1 MEAKEEVKTEG
12 GNIVEQPIN
21 STILDS
27 GINQVSKMVKLKEAA
42 GGWMNI
48 FTSIIMLMFLGF
60 ALYVTFNWKAII
72 TQAFEIGSKAV
83 QEQEQIDHDRREKIR
98 REISPRLNDI
108 LRKLVYESGANRAWF
123 LESHNGTVGNNGLP
137 FAYTNMTYEV
147 TKNNKISD
155 ITDEYAQVLLTKYDF
170 AYYLHENTLW
180 NGTIEELM
188 EIDGSWAKR
197 IAASGAVYAAFICI
211 RDSNEREIGYVGF
224 SFSNM
229 EDVVYTK
236 TQYDR
241 ILINYSQSISSEMN
255 KISSIEYT
263 YNQRKR

>member
-1 MEAKEEVKTEG
+1 MKAKEELKPERVDS
-12 GNIVEQPIN
+12 VEQPVS

-48 FTSIIMLMFLGF
+48 FTAIIMLMFLGF
-60 ALYVTFNWKAII
+60 ALYVTFNWKTLI

-83 QEQEQIDHDRREKIR
+83 QEQAQIDHDKREQIR
-98 REISPRLNDI
+98 REISPKLNDI
-108 LRKLVYESGANRAWF
+108 LRKLVYESGANRAWI

-147 TKNNKISD
+147 TKNNKIPD
-155 ITDEYAQVLLTKYDF
+155 ITDEYAQVLLSKYDF

-188 EIDGSWAKR
+188 KIDGSWAKR

-211 RDSNEREIGYVGF
+211 RDSNDREIGYVGF
-224 SFSNM
+224 TFSDM
-229 EDVVYTK
+229 SDVEYTK

-255 KISSIEYT
+255 KILSIE
-263 YNQRKR
+263 

>member
-1 MEAKEEVKTEG
+1 MKAKKETKTEVA
-12 GNIVEQPIN
+12 NSVEQSIS

-27 GINQVSKMVKLKEAA
+27 GINQVSNMVKLKKAA

-60 ALYVTFNWKAII
+60 ALYITFNWKTII
-72 TQAFEIGSKAV
+72 TQAFEIGNKAV

-98 REISPRLNDI
+98 REISPRINDI
-108 LRKLVYESGANRAWF
+108 LRKLVYESGANRAWL

-147 TKNNKISD
+147 TKNNKTPD

-188 EIDGSWAKR
+188 EIDCSWAKR
-197 IAASGAVYAAFICI
+197 ISASGAVYVAFICI
-211 RDSNEREIGYVGF
+211 RDLNDRDIGYVGF
-224 SFSNM
+224 SFSDM
-229 EDVVYTK
+229 SDVEYTK
-236 TQYDR
+236 THYNK
-241 ILINYSQSISSEMN
+241 ILINYSQSISSEIN
-255 KISSIEYT
+255 KILIIE
-263 YNQRKR
+263 